1 MAALLHVLRPG
12 CLALFCL
19 ALGAQGLRM
28 PLVRVAGSQEPVRI
42 QSLRI
47 DVEVTGSLATTTWDL
62 TVFNAQDRILE
73 GELLFPLGEGQ
84 TVSRFALDVNGR
96 LREGSVVEKA
106 KGRQVFEAIVR
117 RGVDPGLL
125 EKVDGN
131 AFRARVYPV
140 PARGTRRIVL
150 AYEQELAFAPR
161 AEGEALRYHLPFA
174 FTDPIPS
181 FSFKVQVHEQD
192 LQPRLASNPLP
203 GFTFTRWQRAYVA
216 ESHRDHIR
224 LDQPLTLLL
233 PRPPDAKALFLER
246 DGAAALFALALNPSL
261 PKEPKPLPGR
271 LLLLFDA
278 SASARHRDRGRELAV
293 LDAYF
298 RRLGDASVRLV
309 VFRDQPEPA
318 RDFALR
324 GGHWAEL
331 RKAMESAPLDGAT
344 AFGRLDL
351 GNESADEV
359 LLLSDGLNTLGDAEP
374 RLPKAPLTALASAA
388 LGDPARLRALAE
400 RQGGERIDLT
410 RTTDAEAL
418 AALTTRPLAFLRASY
433 EPGAIE
439 ELYPSGGQVL
449 RGSFVLTG
457 RILRPGAKL
466 TLHFGYGGRTRFT
479 RVVSLAR
486 EEGSEAPVRR
496 LWAQKKLAELDL
508 DRVRNA
514 RAMVALGKAFGL
526 VTEGTSLIVLEDLQD
541 YLRHRIEPPAE
552 LRTEYDRLSGL
563 ALQREG
569 DREKAHLA
577 QVLKAFEER
586 QRWWE
591 TVFKPV
597 EPKPEP
603 KRNGQANAVVEV
615 VASAAAADRS
625 ERLAEAPPPPAPAAM
640 APGVAGGGPLA
651 KSARRDGDK
660 EKPEEASGT
669 RGRIELKAWNPDTPY
684 LKALEAASKDERYAV
699 YLRLRDDFGGTPG
712 YYLDVA
718 DFFERQ
724 GDRALSRRILSNLAE
739 LKLEDP
745 ALLRVFGWRLLQLGE
760 PGLAVWVLEQVL
772 RLREEEP
779 QSRRDLGLAL
789 AALGEPQRAA
799 GMLWDAV
806 RIPSDGRFRDVH
818 LIALGELNAL
828 LATTPQRLVIP
839 GMDRAFQRSLPVDV
853 RVVLNWDTPD
863 SDMDLHVIDP
873 RGEVCFYS
881 HPRTAIG
888 GRISADVT
896 QGLGPE
902 EFLLKKAVPGRYQ
915 IKAKFFGTRQQTVV
929 GATTVRLELFLH
941 HGTAKVENKGA
952 LVRLTGQ
959 GRMVDVGEFVIEDRQ
974 GRDNP

>member
-1 MAALLHVLRPG
+1 MAVLFHALRLG
-12 CLALFCL
+12 CLALFGL

-28 PLVRVAGSQEPVRI
+28 PMVRVAGSQEPVRI
-42 QSLRI
+42 QTLSI
-47 DVEVTGSLATTTWDL
+47 EVQVTGSLATTTWDL
-62 TVFNAQDRILE
+62 TVFNPQDRILE

-125 EKVDGN
+125 EKVEGN

-140 PARGTRRIVL
+140 PARGSRRIVL
-150 AYEQELAFAPR
+150 AYEQELPFAAR
-161 AEGEALRYHLPFA
+161 SEGEALRYHLPFA
-174 FTDPIPS
+174 FAEPIPS
-181 FSFKVQVHEQD
+181 FTFKVLVHEQE
-192 LQPRLASNPLP
+192 LAPKLESSPLP
-203 GFTFTRWQRAYVA
+203 GLAFRRWQRAYVA
-216 ESHRDHIR
+216 EERRDNAR
-224 LDQPLTLLL
+224 LDQPLTVLL

-246 DGAAALFALALNPSL
+246 DGGHFALALNPRL
-261 PKEPKPLPGR
+261 PKEPKTLPGR

-278 SASARHRDRGRELAV
+278 SASARQRDRGRERAV

-298 RRLGDASVRLV
+298 RRIGSASVRLV

-318 RDFALR
+318 RDFTLR
-324 GGHWAEL
+324 GGQWTEL
-331 RKAMESAPLDGAT
+331 RKALESAPLDGAT

-400 RQGGERIDLT
+400 RQGGELIDLT

-418 AALTTRPLAFLRASY
+418 AELTTRPLAFLRASY
-433 EPGAIE
+433 APGAVE

-449 RGSFVLTG
+449 RGSFLLTG
-457 RILRPGAKL
+457 RLLRPAAKL
-466 TLHFGYGGRTRFT
+466 TLYFGYGGRTRFT
-479 RVVSLAR
+479 REVSLAR

-496 LWAQKKLAELDL
+496 LWAQKKLAELEL

-514 RAMVALGKAFGL
+514 RAIVALGKEFGL
-526 VTEGTSLIVLEDLQD
+526 VTEGTSLIVLEDIQD
-541 YLRHRIEPPAE
+541 YLRYRIEPPAD
-552 LRTEYDRLSGL
+552 LRAEFDRLSGL

-615 VASAAAADRS
+615 VASTAAADRA
-625 ERLAEAPPPPAPAAM
+625 ERRAEAAPPPAPAAM
-640 APGVAGGGPLA
+640 APGLAGGGPLA
-651 KSARRDGDK
+651 KSARRDGDR

-718 DFFERQ
+718 DLFERQ

-799 GMLWDAV
+799 GLLWDAV

-873 RGEVCFYS
+873 RGETCYYS

-896 QGLGPE
+896 QGYGPE
-902 EFLLKKAVPGRYQ
+902 EFLLKKAIPGRYT

-941 HGTAKVENKGA
+941 HGTARVENKGA

-959 GRMVDVGEFVIEDRQ
+959 GRMVDVGEFVIE
-974 GRDNP
+974 GN